1 MSPSTP
7 QSRADAVA
15 DYLSGTHSADIAAQ
29 HGVQEPTV
37 DRWVREHHETGEALD
52 AWAREQHQEVREQN
66 EAKPTTGDGRDRV
79 RGAEE
84 ELAELSREETAELLG
99 ISVDENGDPEGNPSD
114 AGVAQGESPEENDP
128 RVANKLA
135 ERSPGRCRTADS
147 SVPFLARDAND
158 PYPSGYGSLS
168 ATVNDPNY

>member
-7 QSRADAVA
+7 ESRASAVA
-15 DYLSGTHSADIAAQ
+15 DVLSGADPAHVAKD
-29 HGVQEPTV
+29 HGVKTPTV
-37 DRWVREHHETGEALD
+37 DRWVREHHEAGEALD
-52 AWAREQHQEVREQN
+52 EWAREQHQEVREQN
-66 EAKPTTGDGRDRV
+66 EAKPRV

-84 ELAELSREETAELLG
+84 EVAPVATELAELSREETAELLG
-99 ISVDENGDPEGNPSD
+99 ISVDEDGDPEDDPRD
-114 AGVAQGESPEENDP
+114 PGVAQGESPEENDP
-128 RVANKLA
+128 RVANRLA

-158 PYPSGYGSLS
+158 PHPSSHGSLS